1 MNSIRH
7 PYSHRRWIGQ
17 DDAVKWL
24 SEFGKFYFL
33 VTITL
38 KDDISGNLEQVRY
51 QAEQALKTYLA
62 IINRKY
68 FNNRF
73 KRGEAML
80 PCAAVFHG
88 RFTPLNPHL
97 HMAIGLPPNESEECF
112 IKTLKNQI
120 RKMRIFN
127 IISDVRGYTSA
138 GAVDYI
144 IREGQDSILLD
155 RCSKGV

>member
-1 MNSIRH
+1 MNTIKH
-7 PYSHRRWIGQ
+7 PYAHRRWIGQ
-17 DDAVKWL
+17 DDAIKWL

-38 KDDISGNLEQVRY
+38 KDNISGNLEQVRY

-68 FNNRF
+68 LKNRF
-73 KRGEAML
+73 KRGEVIL
-80 PCAAVFHG
+80 PCVAVFHG
-88 RFTPLNPHL
+88 RFNPANPHL
-97 HMAIGLPPNESEECF
+97 HMAIGMPPNESKEGF

-120 RKMRIFN
+120 REMQIFN
-127 IISDVRGYTSA
+127 IIFEVKDYTSA